1 MSYLKFKDLGGGNK
15 SSSVNS
21 HPLVDNSVSE
31 GVPEPRGGGVSQEVV
46 SPKIVR
52 VKSIAHKKNIIST
65 HDIVVNDVYGKWCG
79 PCKHA
84 KPEFKKI
91 ASRYANSNVF
101 FIKEN
106 VDDNF
111 SNDITGVPAF
121 QFFVKGVQDGI
132 ITGAD
137 MKSVE
142 NKIRGYFN

>member
-1 MSYLKFKDLGGGNK
+1 MSYLKFKDLGNSN
-15 SSSVNS
+15 SSNSNS
-21 HPLVDNSVSE
+21 HPLVDSKS
-31 GVPEPRGGGVSQEVV
+31 SQQMVL
-46 SPKIVR
+46 PKIVK
-52 VKSIAHKKNIIST
+52 VKSAIHKKNIIST
-65 HDIVVNDVYGKWCG
+65 NDYVVNDVYGKWCG

-91 ASRYANSNVF
+91 ASRYKNVL

-121 QFFVKGVQDGI
+121 QFFIKGVQEGL

-137 MKSVE
+137 MKAVE
-142 NKIRGYFN
+142 NKIQSYFTS